1 MNKKRVIS
9 VLLAFGVAGIL
20 STGTTLAIEA
30 VSSLVPPKIITTV
43 TKPEP
48 TNEGFEIILADGTAY
63 LSTQEQMPN
72 YIQNQEYISI
82 NGTIYSENK
91 QKVMQ
96 VIAEYENSSIIQK
109 ETYILTIEEY
119 INNLDE
125 TLNKK
130 PGYKRHSAKLI
141 ETKTLSELYGL
152 TEEEQP
158 YTNKLTK

>member
-9 VLLAFGVAGIL
+9 ALLAFGVAGIL

-48 TNEGFEIILADGTAY
+48 TNKGFEIILADGTGY
-63 LSTQEQMPN
+63 LSTQEQIPN

-91 QKVMQ
+91 QKVIKNFM
-96 VIAEYENSSIIQK
+96 YES
-109 ETYILTIEEY
+109 
-119 INNLDE
+119 NN
-125 TLNKK
+125 N
-130 PGYKRHSAKLI
+130 A
-141 ETKTLSELYGL
+141 
-152 TEEEQP
+152 
-158 YTNKLTK
+158 